1 MKSSRPSLP
10 SDEPPRPRKA
20 PFGGWADYGLWAQH
34 DFADRSQFEAAETP
48 AAGPGLAAGKHR
60 RIRLPSSTVRH
71 SHDMRTWRKPCRV
84 FPEGFARDIDEAV
97 PSTQDD
103 ARQPDWA
110 VVRPYVRSGGRASV
124 ADELEVETMISST
137 AFTGDDR
144 TNERITEEHR
154 RIRKMCRVPQSVAEV
169 ATQINAPLG
178 VAQVLINDAC
188 ELGLLRVHRA
198 PLLNPSGRPTR
209 EVLSRIHAGLRKLA

>member
-1 MKSSRPSLP
+1 MSSGPSLP

-34 DFADRSQFEAAETP
+34 DFADRSQFEDAETP
-48 AAGPGLAAGKHR
+48 AAGPRPATGKR
-60 RIRLPSSTVRH
+60 RPIRLPASGPGH
-71 SHDMRTWRKPCRV
+71 SHDMRSRRDPCQV
-84 FPEGFARDIDEAV
+84 LPAGVDETG

-124 ADELEVETMISST
+124 ADELAVETMISST
-137 AFTGDDR
+137 AFSGDER

-178 VAQVLINDAC
+178 VAQVLIKDAC
-188 ELGLLRVHRA
+188 ELGLLKVHRA
-198 PLLNPSGRPTR
+198 PLLSPSGRPTR
-209 EVLSRIHAGLRKLA
+209 EVLSRIQAGLRKLA